1 MADFMEA
8 EAVESDSDGS
18 EDLARKKRPVGCLSV
33 ALVCLLLVALA
44 CLFDCT
50 RNTTARIYQNETSSN
65 ETLLPGG
72 RQF

>member
-18 EDLARKKRPVGCLSV
+18 EDLARKKRPVGCLF
-33 ALVCLLLVALA
+33 VALA

-65 ETLLPGG
+65 ETLMPGG

>member
-18 EDLARKKRPVGCLSV
+18 EDLARKKRPVGCLFV
-33 ALVCLLLVALA
+33 PC
-44 CLFDCT
+44 CLFVSLFQEHDS
-50 RNTTARIYQNETSSN
+50 QNLIKMKHPLN
-65 ETLLPGG
+65 RMPGG